1 MNNWKKA
8 NIVAGLVFLLG
19 ISLAA
24 CGTTQT
30 GSSQPSLGN
39 VTLYTADGLEAYY
52 KQVIPMFEHQYN
64 AKVNIVTDGSGAV
77 VNRLLIEKDNPQA
90 DVVVTLPPFVQQAE
104 QAGLLTPFTSQ
115 ADSHIAAS
123 RKDTQG
129 EWYTFVNNYIT
140 WVYNPQALK
149 SPPQT
154 YNDLTVA
161 QFKNQVAYSSPITA
175 EGRRDIHAW
184 H

>member
-1 MNNWKKA
+1 FTRHFGSHAFSPAISWELRFITEKTNATKKRLEQLRLIGPSRCASRGISLFWASPSKGGQYMNNWKKA
-8 NIVAGLVFLLG
+8 NIVAVLVFLLG

-90 DVVVTLPPFVQQAE
+90 DVVVTLPPFVQ
-104 QAGLLTPFTSQ
+104 
-115 ADSHIAAS
+115 
-123 RKDTQG
+123 
-129 EWYTFVNNYIT
+129 
-140 WVYNPQALK
+140 
-149 SPPQT
+149 
-154 YNDLTVA
+154 
-161 QFKNQVAYSSPITA
+161 
-175 EGRRDIHAW
+175 
-184 H
+184 

>member
-8 NIVAGLVFLLG
+8 NIVAVLVFLLG

-175 EGRRDIHAW
+175 EGRRDIHA
-184 H
+184 